1 MIGHLLNLKRWGGIS
16 SQEGTAI
23 HDLLRKTLNYD
34 GVTISDDLGMEGVG
48 QDADSFADV
57 ITSAVK
63 TGIDIVLIA
72 HPIDE
77 DTGTYA
83 NSSVLAGLHSGGL
96 SNDAI
101 QFSFRRIAKLKRNL
115 AFGKSGHRRSTVF

>member
-23 HDLLRKTLNYD
+23 HDLLRKTLKFN

-48 QDADSFADV
+48 QNAESFAEV
-57 ITSAVK
+57 ITSAVQ
-63 TGIDIVLIA
+63 TGIDIVLVA
-72 HPIDE
+72 HQIDE
-77 DTGTYA
+77 DTGSYA
-83 NSSVLAGLHSGGL
+83 NSPILAGLNSGAL

-101 QFSFRRIAKLKRNL
+101 QFSFGRITKLKRNIV
-115 AFGKSGHRRSTVF
+115 FGHSGRYLR